1 VAQAMNLNI
10 ANAGMVTGAVWAD
23 VNGDNKKELIITGEW
38 MATKIF
44 GFNKGKNK
52 FEELQ
57 NTNLENKYGW
67 WQTVAAGDVNGDGKT
82 DLIIGNIGENFYLRP
97 NEDNPVKLWINDFDQ
112 SGTAEQFL
120 TRTIEGKDRPV
131 FLKREITDQFPALK
145 KENLKHSDY
154 AKKTIQ
160 DLFSKELI
168 KKSDVKQFNFC
179 QSIVAINDGK
189 GSFTIRALPQK
200 MQLSSVNAIEITDI
214 NNDKKPDMIAGGN
227 MFNFPPQFGRLD
239 ASYGHVLLNNGKGEF
254 SWIEP
259 KLSGLSLRGAIK
271 DIKEI
276 KSKDKR
282 YVLLVQ
288 NDERPALYKIK

>member
-1 VAQAMNLNI
+1 
-10 ANAGMVTGAVWAD
+10 
-23 VNGDNKKELIITGEW
+23 
-38 MATKIF
+38 
-44 GFNKGKNK
+44 
-52 FEELQ
+52 
-57 NTNLENKYGW
+57 
-67 WQTVAAGDVNGDGKT
+67 
-82 DLIIGNIGENFYLRP
+82 
-97 NEDNPVKLWINDFDQ
+97 
-112 SGTAEQFL
+112 
-120 TRTIEGKDRPV
+120 
-131 FLKREITDQFPALK
+131 
-145 KENLKHSDY
+145 
-154 AKKTIQ
+154 
-160 DLFSKELI
+160 
-168 KKSDVKQFNFC
+168 
-179 QSIVAINDGK
+179 
-189 GSFTIRALPQK
+189 

-259 KLSGLSLRGAIK
+259 KLSGLSLRGAII